1 MGYNTILV
9 AHTPGVVTVTFNDV
23 SRHNS
28 ITAELIEE
36 LNMVMDSAEAD
47 PECKVLIIQ
56 GQKGIFCTGMDFNE
70 ALNRKETECPVG
82 ESSRARNYMNILRRF
97 SLIPRVVIAKVDGQV
112 TAGGVGIVAAS
123 DLVIATPNA
132 QFNLSEAL
140 WGLMPSMVL
149 PYLIRRVGFQTAYRM
164 ALTTLPLL
172 AQEAQRVHLVDEI
185 NESPEKVINS
195 FLKRLMLLDQS
206 TIGNIKGYFRNL
218 WIINEQMEESAAAA
232 TAGLMEQPEI
242 KRNIENFIKYKMFP
256 WERNK

>member
-1 MGYNTILV
+1 
-9 AHTPGVVTVTFNDV
+9 
-23 SRHNS
+23 
-28 ITAELIEE
+28 
-36 LNMVMDSAEAD
+36 
-47 PECKVLIIQ
+47 
-56 GQKGIFCTGMDFNE
+56 
-70 ALNRKETECPVG
+70 
-82 ESSRARNYMNILRRF
+82 
-97 SLIPRVVIAKVDGQV
+97 
-112 TAGGVGIVAAS
+112 
-123 DLVIATPNA
+123 
-132 QFNLSEAL
+132 
-140 WGLMPSMVL
+140 
-149 PYLIRRVGFQTAYRM
+149 
-164 ALTTLPLL
+164 LPLL